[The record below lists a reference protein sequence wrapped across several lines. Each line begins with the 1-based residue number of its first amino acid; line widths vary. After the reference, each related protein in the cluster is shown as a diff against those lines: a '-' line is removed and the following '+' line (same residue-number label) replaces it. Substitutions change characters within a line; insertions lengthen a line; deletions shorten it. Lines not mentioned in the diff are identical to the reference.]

1 MKIKTFIFILQLFLC
16 SGIEFYPS
24 VIKRYSDE
32 IFFLPR
38 TKNFGF
44 TLDISQFQDNDKIF
58 IRMNFYQ
65 LDVGTNSIKFYYL
78 LSNDY
83 SISDELAST
92 NAIKINRKL
101 DLTNTMEIN
110 RKLDLMNA
118 MEINSR
124 KPIQTT
130 TRTTKTNYYF
140 EIEKKEEASYLH
152 FIIESSDFFSF
163 EIGFKNTKK
172 DESKSKVN
180 TAILVVIIIAC
191 IIVFIILGTIAVRCA
206 NKHGLNNQEEVT
218 VGGPQLYNQQP
229 MYGQPQ
235 GSQPQQDQM
244 IVYSQGTNPQEN
256 APNQIETPN
265 QGIKN
270 NNQNN
275 DGGTKDV

>member
-16 SGIEFYPS
+16 SGIEVYPS

-65 LDVGTNSIKFYYL
+65 LDVGTNSINFYCL
-78 LSNDY
+78 FSNDY
-83 SISDELAST
+83 SISDESVST

-118 MEINSR
+118 IEINSR
-124 KPIQTT
+124 KSVQTT

-140 EIEKKEEASYLH
+140 EIEKKEGASYLH

-163 EIGFKNTKK
+163 
-172 DESKSKVN
+172 
-180 TAILVVIIIAC
+180 
-191 IIVFIILGTIAVRCA
+191 
-206 NKHGLNNQEEVT
+206 
-218 VGGPQLYNQQP
+218 
-229 MYGQPQ
+229 
-235 GSQPQQDQM
+235 
-244 IVYSQGTNPQEN
+244 
-256 APNQIETPN
+256 
-265 QGIKN
+265 
-270 NNQNN
+270 
-275 DGGTKDV
+275 DV